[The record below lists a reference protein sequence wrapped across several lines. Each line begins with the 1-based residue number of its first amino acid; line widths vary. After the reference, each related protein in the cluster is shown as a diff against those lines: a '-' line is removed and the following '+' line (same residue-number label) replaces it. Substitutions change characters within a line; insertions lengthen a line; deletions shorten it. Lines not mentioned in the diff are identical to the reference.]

1 MSDLPPEVSFETTP
15 RGRVG
20 EEIQLKV
27 LANDPNGDDITSIE
41 WSLKPVDSGR
51 LEGTNSEAIMIGDA
65 PGQYQVH
72 VRVESSGGVTE
83 AAINVVLDPA
93 VGCGCQSRGDL
104 SGWLLIL
111 SLWLLRRR
119 RYRAA

>member
-1 MSDLPPEVSFETTP
+1 
-15 RGRVG
+15 
-20 EEIQLKV
+20 
-27 LANDPNGDDITSIE
+27 
-41 WSLKPVDSGR
+41 
-51 LEGTNSEAIMIGDA
+51 MIGDA

-104 SGWLLIL
+104 SGWL
-111 SLWLLRRR
+111 SS
-119 RYRAA
+119 